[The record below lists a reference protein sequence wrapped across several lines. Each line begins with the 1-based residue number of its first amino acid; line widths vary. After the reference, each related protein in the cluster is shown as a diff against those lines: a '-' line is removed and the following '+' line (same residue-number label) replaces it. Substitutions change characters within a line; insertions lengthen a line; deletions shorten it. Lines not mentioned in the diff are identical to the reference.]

1 MRSLRTHHRRIDR
14 VVGLKILRADIC
26 RSADLVRRFQREVK
40 AAARLSHPNIVIA
53 YDADEVRR
61 RHFLVME
68 YIMSGCDLARLVT
81 QSGPL
86 TVPEGVECI
95 VQVAAG
101 LLLAPMIVA
110 SFTASE
116 EPSNLLVN
124 DAGVRQNP
132 GPGVGGGCSKT
143 FSLPTRPEASSLT
156 VSGQIM
162 GTIDY
167 IARSRPAT
175 VAELIRTT
183 DIYSLGVH
191 LVLSADRPSR
201 LSSRFDDGAVAGSQ
215 RIASSLAT
223 RHASTTVPDCLDEI
237 FQRMLSQQPSQR
249 LDSAPHTLVAALE
262 RAGLV
267 PTHSAHELGTR
278 VREAGKTSRRF
289 SSRP

>member
-1 MRSLRTHHRRIDR
+1 
-14 VVGLKILRADIC
+14 
-26 RSADLVRRFQREVK
+26 
-40 AAARLSHPNIVIA
+40 
-53 YDADEVRR
+53 
-61 RHFLVME
+61 
-68 YIMSGCDLARLVT
+68 
-81 QSGPL
+81 
-86 TVPEGVECI
+86 
-95 VQVAAG
+95 
-101 LLLAPMIVA
+101 
-110 SFTASE
+110 
-116 EPSNLLVN
+116 
-124 DAGVRQNP
+124 
-132 GPGVGGGCSKT
+132 
-143 FSLPTRPEASSLT
+143 
-156 VSGQIM
+156 M

-223 RHASTTVPDCLDEI
+223 RHATRRTG
-237 FQRMLSQQPSQR
+237 LSGRDFPANAQPAAVQR